1 MPILKRPYC
10 RCFSISITGA
20 GMGYK
25 VKLSIFEGPFDLLVY
40 LIENAQMNI
49 YDIKISEI
57 TRQYLGYIDI
67 MREKDVA
74 VAIEFMV
81 LAAQLIE
88 IKSKMLLP
96 GKIADGDGVV
106 DEDPREGLVAR
117 ILEYKKFKIL
127 SAMLAEREEAGFDI
141 WEKPQEDLSEY
152 TDEPDEYL
160 SLELS
165 KFVSAFEDFL
175 LRKQRMEDMEK
186 RYARIERQRETTEIK
201 IDQIKNKLMEN
212 EREFIYF
219 RELLNPGTDRYD
231 IALTFVSM
239 LEMIRQRRVVA
250 DQKQTFGDIRVIS
263 TDKLDEAMALQ
274 IED

>member
-1 MPILKRPYC
+1 
-10 RCFSISITGA
+10 
-20 GMGYK
+20 MGYK

-165 KFVSAFEDFL
+165 KFVCFL
-175 LRKQRMEDMEK
+175 TSFK
-186 RYARIERQRETTEIK
+186 RAVCS
-201 IDQIKNKLMEN
+201 N
-212 EREFIYF
+212 
-219 RELLNPGTDRYD
+219 
-231 IALTFVSM
+231 
-239 LEMIRQRRVVA
+239 
-250 DQKQTFGDIRVIS
+250 
-263 TDKLDEAMALQ
+263 
-274 IED
+274 

>member
-1 MPILKRPYC
+1 
-10 RCFSISITGA
+10 
-20 GMGYK
+20 
-25 VKLSIFEGPFDLLVY
+25 
-40 LIENAQMNI
+40 
-49 YDIKISEI
+49 
-57 TRQYLGYIDI
+57 
-67 MREKDVA
+67 
-74 VAIEFMV
+74 
-81 LAAQLIE
+81 
-88 IKSKMLLP
+88 
-96 GKIADGDGVV
+96 
-106 DEDPREGLVAR
+106 
-117 ILEYKKFKIL
+117 
-127 SAMLAEREEAGFDI
+127 MLAEGYEAGFDI

>member
-1 MPILKRPYC
+1 
-10 RCFSISITGA
+10 
-20 GMGYK
+20 
-25 VKLSIFEGPFDLLVY
+25 
-40 LIENAQMNI
+40 
-49 YDIKISEI
+49 
-57 TRQYLGYIDI
+57 
-67 MREKDVA
+67 
-74 VAIEFMV
+74 
-81 LAAQLIE
+81 
-88 IKSKMLLP
+88 
-96 GKIADGDGVV
+96 
-106 DEDPREGLVAR
+106 
-117 ILEYKKFKIL
+117 
-127 SAMLAEREEAGFDI
+127 
-141 WEKPQEDLSEY
+141 
-152 TDEPDEYL
+152 
-160 SLELS
+160 
-165 KFVSAFEDFL
+165 
-175 LRKQRMEDMEK
+175 MEDMEK

>member
-186 RYARIERQRETTEIK
+186 RYAWIERQRETTEIK

>member
-186 RYARIERQRETTEIK
+186 CYARIERQRETTEIK

>member
-1 MPILKRPYC
+1 
-10 RCFSISITGA
+10 
-20 GMGYK
+20 
-25 VKLSIFEGPFDLLVY
+25 
-40 LIENAQMNI
+40 
-49 YDIKISEI
+49 
-57 TRQYLGYIDI
+57 
-67 MREKDVA
+67 
-74 VAIEFMV
+74 
-81 LAAQLIE
+81 
-88 IKSKMLLP
+88 
-96 GKIADGDGVV
+96 
-106 DEDPREGLVAR
+106 
-117 ILEYKKFKIL
+117 
-127 SAMLAEREEAGFDI
+127 MLAEREEAGFDI

-250 DQKQTFGDIRVIS
+250 DQK
-263 TDKLDEAMALQ
+263 
-274 IED
+274 

>member
-1 MPILKRPYC
+1 
-10 RCFSISITGA
+10 
-20 GMGYK
+20 MGYK

-127 SAMLAEREEAGFDI
+127 SAMLAEREEARFDI